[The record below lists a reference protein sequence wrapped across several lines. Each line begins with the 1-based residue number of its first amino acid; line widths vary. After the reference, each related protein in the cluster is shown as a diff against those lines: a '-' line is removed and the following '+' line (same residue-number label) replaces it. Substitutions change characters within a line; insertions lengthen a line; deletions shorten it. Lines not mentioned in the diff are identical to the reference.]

1 MSQLKVNGIRH
12 TGASSDAVT
21 LATDGTCTAKLT
33 NNLSNR
39 NVIINGGM
47 MISQRS
53 TSKTVSSG
61 VSGCQTLDR
70 WQTSIGGTA
79 EYTQSQSTDEP
90 GGFMNSMKYE
100 CTTADA
106 SLAAS
111 DSFRIIYKGE
121 GYDAQRFGKGTSR
134 AVSATLSFWIKTNK
148 TGNYQVNWRDI
159 NNSRMVGAQY
169 TVSSANT
176 WERKEITFPTE
187 SSNGE
192 LYNTNGQGLYLEWW
206 FTSGSNQT
214 SGSVPTSWEAYDA
227 TDRAAGLNVNMAD
240 ATGNTLYITG
250 VQMEASDYATD
261 FEHRSYGDE
270 LAKCQRYF
278 YLAAS
283 GADDAVATV
292 AICFNYGTGSARAM
306 LYFPTTMRTIPD
318 IFEVSG
324 TDYWRIL
331 QAGGTNDYPD
341 SVHGGNERL
350 NMAETAFEDDVSGMT
365 AGQATLLRIN
375 NAAARLG
382 YDAEL

>member
-39 NVIINGGM
+39 NAIINGGM

-53 TSKTVSSG
+53 TSKTVGSG
-61 VSGCQTLDR
+61 IGGCQTLDR

-79 EYTQSQSTDEP
+79 QYTQSQSTDEP

-106 SLAAS
+106 SPAAS

-192 LYNTNGQGLYLEWW
+192 LYKTNGQGLYLEWW